1 MASFKKLK
9 TGWQYRIS
17 YKDGDKYRT
26 KSGNGFRTKKEAEVA
41 ARKVEDKISKGER
54 INYNPVFV
62 SYMKEWYKVFKKGRY
77 SSRNDKAIE
86 NAIRVASLYFKD
98 SKIKDIDRYE
108 YQAFINWYAENHAYA
123 TVKKVHNYTKACLQ
137 DAFNG
142 KVIESDPTY
151 KVSVKGNKKGK
162 DEKLKFLN
170 ASETEKL
177 IAEVNNGLKPTW
189 ESRYVI
195 LIALATGMR
204 FSEIL
209 ALTWEDIDFDSKTI
223 KVNKS
228 FDHVVTKQIKETK
241 TFSSIRTIVVD
252 SVTIRL
258 LQKYKIANQKRH
270 PIFLFIDGIGNPTIS
285 NTGCNKAL
293 RKACER
299 AGIKTVTMHAL
310 RHTHCSLL
318 IYKGFNIKYISKRL
332 GHSDISITYSVYG
345 HIIDEMEDKENGKI
359 EKNFTELMA

>member
-26 KSGNGFRTKKEAEVA
+26 KSGNGFRTKKEAEIA

-86 NAIRVASLYFKD
+86 NAIRVASLFFKD
-98 SKIKDIDRYE
+98 TKIKDIDRYK
-108 YQAFINWYAENHAYA
+108 YQEFINWYAEDHAYA
-123 TVKKVHNYTKACLQ
+123 TVKKIHTYTKACLQ
-137 DAFNG
+137 DAFND
-142 KVIESDPTY
+142 KVISTDPTY
-151 KVSVKGNKKGK
+151 KVTVKGNKITK

-204 FSEIL
+204 FSELL
-209 ALTWEDIDFDSKTI
+209 ALTWEDIDFSDGTI
-223 KVNKS
+223 RINKS

-241 TFSSIRTIVVD
+241 TPSSIRTIAVD
-252 SVTIRL
+252 STTL
-258 LQKYKIANQKRH
+258 LLIKKYKIANQKRH
-270 PIFLFIDGIGNPTIS
+270 PIYLFIDGIGNPTIS

-299 AGIKTVTMHAL
+299 SGIKTVTMHAL

-359 EKNFTELMA
+359 EKIFTELMA